1 MYKLIKDVQERLSK
15 VLISQEVI
23 DMLWHNARA
32 RTHTHTHTHKARE
45 LYLKSS
51 SNHRNAYHPGSTQF
65 TKQSLNVFCV
75 CIVILNDTSVR
86 PETCNCWYVVV
97 L

>member
-1 MYKLIKDVQERLSK
+1 MYKMIKDVQERLSK
-15 VLISQEVI
+15 VLMSPEVI

-32 RTHTHTHTHKARE
+32 RTHTHKARE

-51 SNHRNAYHPGSTQF
+51 LKQRNAYHPWSTQF

-75 CIVILNDTSVR
+75 CT
-86 PETCNCWYVVV
+86 E
-97 L
+97 